1 MPIRELIQNARDAI
15 AARRLLE
22 GRPADWGQ
30 VSVRIRGEGEDH
42 WLDVSDTGVGMSSTV
57 LTRTLLD
64 FGASL
69 WDSEAVADEF
79 PGLLSKGF
87 QHVGR
92 FGIGFFSVFML
103 GQTVRVTTRRYDEG
117 PLDTRVLE
125 FATGPLG
132 GRSFAPGAR
141 MSGCATGAQ
150 PSRCC

>member
-1 MPIRELIQNARDAI
+1 
-15 AARRLLE
+15 
-22 GRPADWGQ
+22 
-30 VSVRIRGEGEDH
+30 
-42 WLDVSDTGVGMSSTV
+42 MSSTV

-79 PGLLSKGF
+79 PGL
-87 QHVGR
+87 
-92 FGIGFFSVFML
+92 
-103 GQTVRVTTRRYDEG
+103 YDEG